1 MPLTWDDTYDIAV
14 LLMRNHQGVDPSTI
28 SLPTLQ
34 EWIKDLPGFSE
45 KPAAVAE
52 RTLETIRTTWLALAQ
67 SGGAAGPPAM

>member
-14 LLMRNHQGVDPSTI
+14 LLMRSHPGVDPSTI

-34 EWIKDLPGFSE
+34 DWIQDLPGFSE
-45 KPAAVAE
+45 KPGAAAE
-52 RTLETIRTTWLALAQ
+52 RSLDRIRTVWLVLAQ